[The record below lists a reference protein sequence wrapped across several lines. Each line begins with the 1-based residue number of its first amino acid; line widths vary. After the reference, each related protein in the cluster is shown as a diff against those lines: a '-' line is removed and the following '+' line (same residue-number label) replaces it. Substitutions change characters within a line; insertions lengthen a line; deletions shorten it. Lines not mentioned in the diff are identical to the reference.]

1 MAKRLKLATR
11 AFGAEPGMPDIVT
24 LAAWIA
30 EHRGTTA
37 DIITYQLDQSLAPQV
52 TAGILAPCAG
62 GLFYKDRIMVS
73 MLGVD
78 GRKATGEIDL
88 DPHSIREDAAGIVV
102 RKKGAWCAMP
112 APHVLGIT
120 DTYYDDESEWNDAIT
135 GYYRTLMR
143 SMRDVG
149 ISGHVLI
156 CDTLSEP
163 EITSLVRPNVFFFQ
177 PKPDRKSLECL
188 LGYQRQIAVGR
199 DRLDTLLKLS
209 SEYDLRKIII
219 IDPDQASISHA
230 LSRLDPDQVVA
241 GGYCMDMHE
250 NYWKNLVESSV
261 YSK

>member
-1 MAKRLKLATR
+1 MKKRLKLATR
-11 AFGAEPGMPDIVT
+11 AFGAEPVRPDIAV
-24 LAAWIA
+24 LAEWIA
-30 EHRGTTA
+30 VNRGTTA
-37 DIITYQLDQSLAPQV
+37 DIITYLLDQSLAPQV
-52 TAGILAPCAG
+52 SAGILAPCSG
-62 GLFYKDRIMVS
+62 GRFYKNRIIAS
-73 MLGVD
+73 LLGVKE
-78 GRKATGEIDL
+78 GKATDEIGL
-88 DPHSIREDAAGIVV
+88 DSRAVSEDAAHIIVH
-102 RKKGAWCAMP
+102 KKGAWFAMP
-112 APHVLGIT
+112 APHLLGIT
-120 DTYYDDESEWNDAIT
+120 DMFYHDESEWHDAIA

-143 SMRDVG
+143 SMRDAG

-230 LSRLDPDQVVA
+230 LSCLDPDQVVA
-241 GGYCMDMHE
+241 GGYCMDMYE